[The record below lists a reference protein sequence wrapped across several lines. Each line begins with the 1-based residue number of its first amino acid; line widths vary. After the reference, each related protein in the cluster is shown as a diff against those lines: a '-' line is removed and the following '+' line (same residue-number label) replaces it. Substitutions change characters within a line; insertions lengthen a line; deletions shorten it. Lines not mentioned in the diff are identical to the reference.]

1 MAATNTR
8 AANITHTY
16 PGYEGDLLAIVV
28 KVITYKY
35 PALRSQVAQCRGH
48 SKIINVNFGGH

>member
-1 MAATNTR
+1 MAATNTG

-48 SKIINVNFGGH
+48 